1 VLEDVHHYEAVQ
13 PTPLPFSSTRFSY
26 QHSVNEKHAHVEAA
40 FDTSLVALGF
50 EYVDLYL
57 MH

>member
-1 VLEDVHHYEAVQ
+1 
-13 PTPLPFSSTRFSY
+13 
-26 QHSVNEKHAHVEAA
+26 VNEKHAHVEAA
-40 FDTSLVALGF
+40 FDTSLAALGF